1 MQRLRLLMSL
11 EQFCNKHKSIKPLQ
25 SCFYAVNPSVVYST
39 RVMLP
44 SAKKYSVPT
53 TQKSCVV
60 YEFSYRCEVRY
71 VGRTT
76 QRLADRIKQHVPTS
90 IRKKSNTVRKQL
102 PRLCKNNNS
111 KIICESAI
119 GQHLLMNPECAKTY
133 TDNNFRIIGQARSS
147 FHLSVLESVYIK
159 TQNPVL
165 CKQKDFIFRLES
177 SSK

>member
-1 MQRLRLLMSL
+1 MPSFSTKTSRKFKELFCSFSTVNLRAGCSKLS
-11 EQFCNKHKSIKPLQ
+11 FPLKWSQ
-25 SCFYAVNPSVVYST
+25 
-39 RVMLP
+39 LIH
-44 SAKKYSVPT
+44 T

-60 YEFSYRCEVRY
+60 YEFSCRCEARY

-90 IRKKSNTVRKQL
+90 IRKKSNTVREQP

-111 KIICESAI
+111 KINCESAI
-119 GQHLLMNPECAKTY
+119 GQHLLTNPECAKTY
-133 TDNNFRIIGQARSS
+133 TDDNFRIIGHARSS

-165 CKQKDFIFRLES
+165 CKQKDFIFSLGIF
-177 SSK
+177 K